1 MHMSTPV
8 QTRYP
13 AFGPF
18 NGEALQRE
26 ITREQAAIALK
37 STAATAAVALAGIG
51 TVVLLCWTAWTQLA
65 KYEQLFRYCA
75 GV

>member
-1 MHMSTPV
+1 MTPV
-8 QTRYP
+8 STLHISP
-13 AFGPF
+13 IC
-18 NGEALQRE
+18 GEALQRE